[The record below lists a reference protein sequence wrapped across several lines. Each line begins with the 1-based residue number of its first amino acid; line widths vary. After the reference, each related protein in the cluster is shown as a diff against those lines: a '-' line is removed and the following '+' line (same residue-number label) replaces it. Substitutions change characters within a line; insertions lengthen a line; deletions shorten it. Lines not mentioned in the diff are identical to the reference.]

1 MTAANFIVELPVYV
15 RVRSEGLPAPH
26 LHGQQS
32 TNALLHFIACDK
44 SSAKLLD

>member
-15 RVRSEGLPAPH
+15 RVRSEGLPTPH
-26 LHGQQS
+26 LKQS